1 MSKQI
6 TYESNHISLLLD
18 LTIPCALNFSYFH
31 MFYCNLKEKDPIRR
45 KKNITKMFICEISII
60 IILICKKLGSIKP
73 VQQETEKFKLTAPKT
88 PCPILEV

>member
-1 MSKQI
+1 
-6 TYESNHISLLLD
+6 
-18 LTIPCALNFSYFH
+18 
-31 MFYCNLKEKDPIRR
+31 
-45 KKNITKMFICEISII
+45 MFICEISII